1 MQPNPKVRA
10 LSRFARHAS
19 TAISSGVDPLR
30 AGPKHIQPALMSG
43 AVTPRAAHVNGGGS
57 GGGGGG
63 GDGGDGGDGHDD
75 GNGGEKRLG
84 KPRRVSVRGAN
95 WVAQMRKNEQQE
107 HQQNN

>member
-1 MQPNPKVRA
+1 M
-10 LSRFARHAS
+10 
-19 TAISSGVDPLR
+19 R
-30 AGPKHIQPALMSG
+30 AGPKHIQSALMSG

-84 KPRRVSVRGAN
+84 KPRRVSARCGAGGAN
-95 WVAQMRKNEQQE
+95 AKK
-107 HQQNN
+107 